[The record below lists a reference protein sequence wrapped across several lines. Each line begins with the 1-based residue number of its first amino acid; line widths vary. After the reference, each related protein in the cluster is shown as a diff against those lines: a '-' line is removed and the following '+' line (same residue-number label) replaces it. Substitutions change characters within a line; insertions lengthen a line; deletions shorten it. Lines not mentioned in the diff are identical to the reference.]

1 LATSTGSPSAT
12 GPLNPSDPRLTGPT
26 GRSETTPAHFVVLL
40 AGTAIAV
47 LVRWLLLPTP
57 GLPDDLGQ
65 FVLWVH
71 GIATAGL
78 ARAYDQNVSFPPV
91 MVYIWSVVAAS
102 DTAFRTVTDSA
113 DPTIRILMKLP
124 ATLADF
130 GLAAG
135 VALALRSQPRW
146 AIAGFLGILL
156 HPAVI
161 YISAWWG
168 QYESIY
174 VLGALVAWLLAVR
187 NRPGLAAVALA
198 VAVMTKPQAV
208 PLLIPFAAWYL
219 ARYGLARSARYT
231 LIGAVTIVLLWV
243 PFLAAGGPIAYLRNV
258 GQYQNEIF
266 NVLSVRAWNP
276 WWLFQTAYG
285 GGDFIADSAAI
296 AGPITLRIVGFIVTA
311 ILEALV
317 FVAVY
322 RHPTPRSLALGL
334 AAASLVAFSALTTMH
349 ERYAFPALV
358 FLALWLP
365 ERRVRWTWI
374 VFGVAFTLNLLAAIP
389 PTDLVRRLLPV
400 DGPVGILGSVVL
412 TLVTAVTLALVVR
425 PPRRDEV
432 SPERGRSGQ
441 GARDDW
447 VPHGAASSG

>member
-1 LATSTGSPSAT
+1 MTMPA
-12 GPLNPSDPRLTGPT
+12 R
-26 GRSETTPAHFVVLL
+26 RSETTPAHIVILV
-40 AGTAIAV
+40 AGVAIAV
-47 LVRWLLLPTP
+47 AVRWLLLPTP

-78 ARAYDQNVSFPPV
+78 TRAYDQNISFPPV
-91 MVYIWSVVAAS
+91 MVYVWGVLAAIEP
-102 DTAFRTVTDSA
+102 AFRTVMNSA
-113 DPTIRILMKLP
+113 DPFIRILMKLP

-146 AIAGFLGILL
+146 ALAGFLGILL

-198 VAVMTKPQAV
+198 IAVMTKPQAV
-208 PLLIPFAAWYL
+208 PLLVPFAAWYV
-219 ARYGLARSARYT
+219 ARYGIARSVKFAA
-231 LIGAVTIVLLWV
+231 IGAVAIVLLWV
-243 PFLAAGGPIAYLRNV
+243 PFLAAGGPLAYFHNL
-258 GQYQNEIF
+258 GQYQNGIF
-266 NVLSVRAWNP
+266 AIVSIRAWNP
-276 WWLFQTAYG
+276 WWLFQSAYG
-285 GGDFIADSAAI
+285 GGEFIADTAAI

-311 ILEALV
+311 LLEGLV

-374 VFGVAFTLNLLAAIP
+374 AFSVAFTANLLAAIP
-389 PTDLVRRLLPV
+389 PTDLVRQLLPV
-400 DGPVGILGSVVL
+400 NGFLGIVGSVVL
-412 TLVTAVTLALVVR
+412 TLVTAVTLALVIR
-425 PPRRDEV
+425 PPERDEV
-432 SPERGRSGQ
+432 VAGAEGGRS
-441 GARDDW
+441 ARAASDDW
-447 VPHGAASSG
+447 VPHEAGSSG

>member
-1 LATSTGSPSAT
+1 MPA
-12 GPLNPSDPRLTGPT
+12 R
-26 GRSETTPAHFVVLL
+26 RSETTPAHIVILV
-40 AGTAIAV
+40 AGVAIAV
-47 LVRWLLLPTP
+47 AVRWLLLPTP

-78 ARAYDQNVSFPPV
+78 TRAYDQNISFPPV
-91 MVYIWSVVAAS
+91 MVYVWGVLAAIEP
-102 DTAFRTVTDSA
+102 AFRTVTNSA
-113 DPTIRILMKLP
+113 DPFIRILMKLP

-146 AIAGFLGILL
+146 AMAGFLGILL

-161 YISAWWG
+161 YISTWWG

-198 VAVMTKPQAV
+198 IAVMTKPQAV
-208 PLLIPFAAWYL
+208 PLLVPFAAWYV
-219 ARYGLARSARYT
+219 ARYGIARSVKFAA
-231 LIGAVTIVLLWV
+231 IGAVAIVLLWV
-243 PFLAAGGPIAYLRNV
+243 PFLAAGGPLAYFHNL
-258 GQYQNEIF
+258 GQYQNGIF
-266 NVLSVRAWNP
+266 AIVSIRAWNP
-276 WWLFQTAYG
+276 WWLFQSAYG
-285 GGDFIADSAAI
+285 GGEFIADTAAI

-311 ILEALV
+311 LLEGLV

-374 VFGVAFTLNLLAAIP
+374 AFSVAFTANLLAAIP
-389 PTDLVRRLLPV
+389 PTDLVRQLLPV
-400 DGPVGILGSVVL
+400 NGFLGIVGSVVL
-412 TLVTAVTLALVVR
+412 TLVTAVTLALVIR
-425 PPRRDEV
+425 PPERDEV
-432 SPERGRSGQ
+432 VAGAEGGRS
-441 GARDDW
+441 A
-447 VPHGAASSG
+447 

>member
-1 LATSTGSPSAT
+1 VTTAV
-12 GPLNPSDPRLTGPT
+12 R
-26 GRSETTPAHFVVLL
+26 RSETTPTHLVTLVAGAAL
-40 AGTAIAV
+40 AVA
-47 LVRWLLLPTP
+47 VRWVLLPTP
-57 GLPDDLGQ
+57 GLPGDLGQ
-65 FVLWVH
+65 FVVWVH

-78 ARAYDQNVSFPPV
+78 TRAYDQNVSFPPV
-91 MVYIWSVVAAS
+91 MVYVWSVLAAIEP
-102 DTAFRTVTDSA
+102 AFRTATNSA
-113 DPTIRILMKLP
+113 DPAIRILMKLP

-146 AIAGFLGILL
+146 AIVGFLGILL

-174 VLGALVAWLLAVR
+174 VLGALVAWLLAIR
-187 NRPGLAAVALA
+187 NRPGLAAIALA
-198 VAVMTKPQAV
+198 IAVMTKPQAV
-208 PLLIPFAAWYL
+208 PLLVPFVAWYL
-219 ARYGLARSARYT
+219 ARYGVARSVRF
-231 LIGAVTIVLLWV
+231 GAIAAVAIVLLWV
-243 PFLAAGGPIAYLRNV
+243 PFLAAGGPLAYLQNL
-258 GQYQNEIF
+258 GQYQNQIF
-266 NVLSVRAWNP
+266 AVLSVRAWNP

-285 GGDFIADSAAI
+285 GGNFIADSAAI
-296 AGPITLRIVGFIVTA
+296 AGPVTLRVVGFIVTA

-374 VFGVAFTLNLLAAIP
+374 AFSIAFTANLLAAIP
-389 PTDLVRRLLPV
+389 PTDLVRQLLPV
-400 DGPVGILGSVVL
+400 DGIVGIVGSVVL
-412 TLVTAVTLALVVR
+412 TLVTGVTLALVIR
-425 PPRRDEV
+425 PPERDEAV
-432 SPERGRSGQ
+432 
-441 GARDDW
+441 
-447 VPHGAASSG
+447 AAT

>member
-1 LATSTGSPSAT
+1 VTAPA
-12 GPLNPSDPRLTGPT
+12 R
-26 GRSETTPAHFVVLL
+26 RSETAPAHFVILVV
-40 AGTAIAV
+40 GVVVAV
-47 LVRWLLLPTP
+47 AVRWLLLPTP

-71 GIATAGL
+71 GIATTGL
-78 ARAYDQNVSFPPV
+78 ARAYDQNISFPPV
-91 MVYIWSVVAAS
+91 MVYVWSVLAAIEP
-102 DTAFRTVTDSA
+102 ALRTVTDSA
-113 DPTIRILMKLP
+113 EPAIRVLMKLP

-130 GLAAG
+130 GIAAG

-146 AIAGFLGILL
+146 AIVGFLGILL

-187 NRPGLAAVALA
+187 NRPGLAAIALA
-198 VAVMTKPQAV
+198 IAVMTKPQAV
-208 PLLIPFAAWYL
+208 PLLVAFAAWFL
-219 ARYGLARSARYT
+219 ARYGVARSVRFAA
-231 LIGAVTIVLLWV
+231 IGVVTIAILWV
-243 PFLAAGGPIAYLRNV
+243 PFLAAGGPFAYIRNL
-258 GQYQNEIF
+258 GEYQNGIF
-266 NVLSVRAWNP
+266 AVVSIRAWNP

-285 GGDFIADSAAI
+285 DGSFIADSAAI
-296 AGPITLRIVGFIVTA
+296 AGPITLRVVGLVTTA

-334 AAASLVAFSALTTMH
+334 AAASLVAFTALTTMH

-365 ERRVRWTWI
+365 ERQVRWTWI
-374 VFGVAFTLNLLAAIP
+374 VFSIAFTLNLLAAIP
-389 PTDLVRRLLPV
+389 PTDLVRQLLPV
-400 DGPVGILGSVVL
+400 NGFVGILGSVVL

-425 PPRRDEV
+425 PPERDEV
-432 SPERGRSGQ
+432 R
-441 GARDDW
+441 ARAPA
-447 VPHGAASSG
+447 VLVA

>member
-1 LATSTGSPSAT
+1 VTAPA
-12 GPLNPSDPRLTGPT
+12 R
-26 GRSETTPAHFVVLL
+26 RSETTPAHFVIL
-40 AGTAIAV
+40 AVGVAIAIA
-47 LVRWLLLPTP
+47 VRWLLLPTR
-57 GLPDDLGQ
+57 GLPDDLDQ

-71 GIATAGL
+71 GIATSGIGH
-78 ARAYDQNVSFPPV
+78 AYDQNVSFPPV
-91 MVYIWSVVAAS
+91 MVYIWTVLAAIEP
-102 DTAFRTVTDSA
+102 AFRTVTDSA
-113 DPTIRILMKLP
+113 DPAIRILMKLP

-146 AIAGFLGILL
+146 AIVGFLAILL

-161 YISAWWG
+161 DISAWWG

-174 VLGALVAWLLAVR
+174 VLAALVAWLLAVR

-198 VAVMTKPQAV
+198 VAVMTKPQAIPFLV
-208 PLLIPFAAWYL
+208 PFAAWYL
-219 ARYGLARSARYT
+219 ARYGVARTVRYAA
-231 LIGAVTIVLLWV
+231 IGAVVIAILWV
-243 PFLAAGGPIAYLRNV
+243 PFLAAGGPLAYLRNL

-276 WWLFQTAYG
+276 WWLFQIAYG
-285 GGDFIADSAAI
+285 DGSFIADSAAI
-296 AGPITLRIVGFIVTA
+296 AGPITLRVVGIAIAA

-365 ERRVRWTWI
+365 ERPVRITWI
-374 VFGVAFTLNLLAAIP
+374 VFSVAFTANVLAAIP
-389 PTDLVRRLLPV
+389 PVDFVRQVLPV
-400 DGPVGILGSVVL
+400 DSPLGLVGAVVM
-412 TLVTAVTLALVVR
+412 TLVTAVTLGLIVR
-425 PPRRDEV
+425 PPVRDEAPV
-432 SPERGRSGQ
+432 RST
-441 GARDDW
+441 
-447 VPHGAASSG
+447 AASAAAS

>member
-1 LATSTGSPSAT
+1 MI
-12 GPLNPSDPRLTGPT
+12 LTLG
-26 GRSETTPAHFVVLL
+26 VV
-40 AGTAIAV
+40 IAV
-47 LVRWLLLPTP
+47 AVRWLLLPTP

-71 GIATAGL
+71 GIATSGL
-78 ARAYDQNVSFPPV
+78 ARAYDQNISFPPV
-91 MVYIWSVVAAS
+91 MVYVWSVLAAVEP
-102 DTAFRTVTDSA
+102 AFRTVTDSA
-113 DPTIRILMKLP
+113 EPAIRVLMKLP

-146 AIAGFLGILL
+146 AIVGFLGILL

-187 NRPGLAAVALA
+187 NRPGLAAIALA
-198 VAVMTKPQAV
+198 IAVMTKPQAV
-208 PLLIPFAAWYL
+208 PLLVAFAAWFL
-219 ARYGLARSARYT
+219 ARYGVARSVRFAA
-231 LIGAVTIVLLWV
+231 IGAVTIAILWV
-243 PFLAAGGPIAYLRNV
+243 PFLAAGGPFAYLRNL
-258 GQYQNEIF
+258 GEYQNGIF
-266 NVLSVRAWNP
+266 AVVSIRAWNP

-285 GGDFIADSAAI
+285 DGSFIADSAAI
-296 AGPITLRIVGFIVTA
+296 AGPITLRVIGLVTTA

-334 AAASLVAFSALTTMH
+334 AAASLVAFTALTTMH

-374 VFGVAFTLNLLAAIP
+374 AFSVAFTLNLLAAIP
-389 PTDLVRRLLPV
+389 PTDLVRQLLPV
-400 DGPVGILGSVVL
+400 NGFVGIIGSVVL
-412 TLVTAVTLALVVR
+412 TVVTAVTLALVIR
-425 PPRRDEV
+425 PPERDEV
-432 SPERGRSGQ
+432 TSERGRSGQ
-441 GARDDW
+441 AARDDW
-447 VPHGAASSG
+447 APHGAGSRS

>member
-1 LATSTGSPSAT
+1 VTAPA
-12 GPLNPSDPRLTGPT
+12 R
-26 GRSETTPAHFVVLL
+26 RSETAPAHFVILVV
-40 AGTAIAV
+40 GVVIAV
-47 LVRWLLLPTP
+47 AVRWLLLPTP

-78 ARAYDQNVSFPPV
+78 ARAYDQNISFPPV
-91 MVYIWSVVAAS
+91 MVYVWSVLAAVEP
-102 DTAFRTVTDSA
+102 AFRTVTDSA
-113 DPTIRILMKLP
+113 EPAIRVLMKLP

-130 GLAAG
+130 GIAAG

-146 AIAGFLGILL
+146 AIVGFLGILL

-174 VLGALVAWLLAVR
+174 VLSALVAWLLAVR
-187 NRPGLAAVALA
+187 NRPGLAAIALA
-198 VAVMTKPQAV
+198 IAVMTKPQAV
-208 PLLIPFAAWYL
+208 PLLVAFAAWFL
-219 ARYGLARSARYT
+219 ARYGVARSVRFAA
-231 LIGAVTIVLLWV
+231 IGAVTIAILWV
-243 PFLAAGGPIAYLRNV
+243 PFLAAGGPFAYLRNL
-258 GQYQNEIF
+258 GEYQNGIF
-266 NVLSVRAWNP
+266 AVVSIRAWNP

-285 GGDFIADSAAI
+285 DGSFIADSAAI
-296 AGPITLRIVGFIVTA
+296 AGPITLRVVGLVTTA

-334 AAASLVAFSALTTMH
+334 AAASLVAFTALTTMH

-374 VFGVAFTLNLLAAIP
+374 AFSIAFTLNLLAAIP
-389 PTDLVRRLLPV
+389 PTDLVHQLLPV
-400 DGPVGILGSVVL
+400 NGFVGILGSVVL

-425 PPRRDEV
+425 PPQRDEV
-432 SPERGRSGQ
+432 P
-441 GARDDW
+441 ARAPA
-447 VPHGAASSG
+447 VSVA

>member
-1 LATSTGSPSAT
+1 MG
-12 GPLNPSDPRLTGPT
+12 
-26 GRSETTPAHFVVLL
+26 VV
-40 AGTAIAV
+40 IAV
-47 LVRWLLLPTP
+47 AVRWLLLPTP

-71 GIATAGL
+71 GIATSGL
-78 ARAYDQNVSFPPV
+78 ARAYDQNISFPPV
-91 MVYIWSVVAAS
+91 MVYVWSVLAAVEP
-102 DTAFRTVTDSA
+102 AFRTMTDSA
-113 DPTIRILMKLP
+113 EPAIRVLMKLP

-146 AIAGFLGILL
+146 AIVGFLGILL

-174 VLGALVAWLLAVR
+174 VLSALVAWLLAVR
-187 NRPGLAAVALA
+187 NRPGLAAIALA
-198 VAVMTKPQAV
+198 IAVMTKPQAV
-208 PLLIPFAAWYL
+208 PLLVAFAAWFL
-219 ARYGLARSARYT
+219 ARYGVARSVRFAA
-231 LIGAVTIVLLWV
+231 IGAVTIAILWV
-243 PFLAAGGPIAYLRNV
+243 PFLAAGGPFAYLRNL
-258 GQYQNEIF
+258 GEYQNGIF
-266 NVLSVRAWNP
+266 AVVSIRAWNP

-285 GGDFIADSAAI
+285 DGSFIADSAAI
-296 AGPITLRIVGFIVTA
+296 AGPITLRVIGLVTTA

-334 AAASLVAFSALTTMH
+334 AAASLVAFTALTTMH

-374 VFGVAFTLNLLAAIP
+374 AFSVAFTLNLLAAIP
-389 PTDLVRRLLPV
+389 PTDLVRQLLPV
-400 DGPVGILGSVVL
+400 NGFVGIVSSVVL
-412 TLVTAVTLALVVR
+412 TVVTAVTLALVIR
-425 PPRRDEV
+425 PPELD
-432 SPERGRSGQ
+432 
-441 GARDDW
+441 
-447 VPHGAASSG
+447 GAASSSAVSSHVTT

>member
-1 LATSTGSPSAT
+1 MAPA
-12 GPLNPSDPRLTGPT
+12 R
-26 GRSETTPAHFVVLL
+26 RSEMTPAHFVILAAGVVL
-40 AGTAIAV
+40 AV
-47 LVRWLLLPTP
+47 AVRWLLLPTP

-71 GIATAGL
+71 GIATSGL
-78 ARAYDQNVSFPPV
+78 ARAYDQNISFPPV
-91 MVYIWSVVAAS
+91 MVYVWSVLAAIEP
-102 DTAFRTVTDSA
+102 AFRTVTDSA
-113 DPTIRILMKLP
+113 EPAIRVLMKLP

-135 VALALRSQPRW
+135 VALALRAQPRW
-146 AIAGFLGILL
+146 AIVGFLAILL

-174 VLGALVAWLLAVR
+174 VLAALVAWLLAVR

-198 VAVMTKPQAV
+198 IAVMTKPQAV
-208 PLLIPFAAWYL
+208 PLLVAFAAWYL
-219 ARYGLARSARYT
+219 ARYGVARSVRFAA
-231 LIGAVTIVLLWV
+231 IGAATIAILWV
-243 PFLAAGGPIAYLRNV
+243 PFLAAGGPLAYLRNL
-258 GQYQNEIF
+258 GEYQNGIF
-266 NVLSVRAWNP
+266 AVVSIRAWNP

-285 GGDFIADSAAI
+285 DGSFIADSAAI
-296 AGPITLRIVGFIVTA
+296 AGPITLRVVGVVVTA

-334 AAASLVAFSALTTMH
+334 AAASLVAFTALTTMH

-374 VFGVAFTLNLLAAIP
+374 AFSVAFMANLLAAIP
-389 PTDLVRRLLPV
+389 PTDLVRQLLPV
-400 DGPVGILGSVVL
+400 NGFVGIVGSVVL
-412 TLVTAVTLALVVR
+412 TIVTAVTLALVIR
-425 PPRRDEV
+425 PPERDEV
-432 SPERGRSGQ
+432 TTERGRTGQ
-441 GARDDW
+441 AARDDW
-447 VPHGAASSG
+447 APLGAGSRS

>member
-1 LATSTGSPSAT
+1 VTAPA
-12 GPLNPSDPRLTGPT
+12 R
-26 GRSETTPAHFVVLL
+26 RSETAPAHFVILVV
-40 AGTAIAV
+40 GVVVAV
-47 LVRWLLLPTP
+47 AVRWLLLPTP
-57 GLPDDLGQ
+57 GLSDDLGQ

-78 ARAYDQNVSFPPV
+78 ARAYDQNISFPPV
-91 MVYIWSVVAAS
+91 MVYVWSVLAAVEP
-102 DTAFRTVTDSA
+102 AFRTVTDSA
-113 DPTIRILMKLP
+113 EPAIRVLMKLP

-130 GLAAG
+130 GIAAG

-146 AIAGFLGILL
+146 AIVGFLGILL

-174 VLGALVAWLLAVR
+174 VLSALVAWLLAVR
-187 NRPGLAAVALA
+187 NRPGLAAIALA
-198 VAVMTKPQAV
+198 IAVMTKPQAV
-208 PLLIPFAAWYL
+208 PLLVAFAAWFL
-219 ARYGLARSARYT
+219 ARYGVARSVRFAA
-231 LIGAVTIVLLWV
+231 IGAVTIAILWV
-243 PFLAAGGPIAYLRNV
+243 PFLAAGGPFAYLRNL
-258 GQYQNEIF
+258 GEYQNGIF
-266 NVLSVRAWNP
+266 AVVSIRAWNP

-285 GGDFIADSAAI
+285 DGSFIADSAAI
-296 AGPITLRIVGFIVTA
+296 AGPITLRVVGLVTTA

-334 AAASLVAFSALTTMH
+334 AAASLVAFTALTTMH

-374 VFGVAFTLNLLAAIP
+374 AFSIAFTLNLLAAIP
-389 PTDLVRRLLPV
+389 PTDLVHQLLPV
-400 DGPVGILGSVVL
+400 NGFVGILGSVVL

-425 PPRRDEV
+425 PPQRDEV
-432 SPERGRSGQ
+432 P
-441 GARDDW
+441 ARAPA
-447 VPHGAASSG
+447 VSVA

>member
-1 LATSTGSPSAT
+1 MPA
-12 GPLNPSDPRLTGPT
+12 R
-26 GRSETTPAHFVVLL
+26 RSETTPAHIVILV
-40 AGTAIAV
+40 AGVAIAV
-47 LVRWLLLPTP
+47 AVRWLLLPTP

-78 ARAYDQNVSFPPV
+78 TRAYDQNISFPPV
-91 MVYIWSVVAAS
+91 MVYVWGVLAAIEP
-102 DTAFRTVTDSA
+102 AFRTVTNSA
-113 DPTIRILMKLP
+113 DPFIRILMKLP

-146 AIAGFLGILL
+146 ALAGFLGILL

-198 VAVMTKPQAV
+198 IAVMTKPQAV
-208 PLLIPFAAWYL
+208 PLLVPFAAWYV
-219 ARYGLARSARYT
+219 ARYGIARSVKFAA
-231 LIGAVTIVLLWV
+231 IGAVAIVLLWV
-243 PFLAAGGPIAYLRNV
+243 PFLAAGGQLAYFHNL
-258 GQYQNEIF
+258 GQYQNGIF
-266 NVLSVRAWNP
+266 AIVSIRAWNP
-276 WWLFQTAYG
+276 WWLFQSAYG
-285 GGDFIADSAAI
+285 GGEFIADTAAI

-311 ILEALV
+311 LLEGLV

-374 VFGVAFTLNLLAAIP
+374 AFSVAFTANLLAAIP
-389 PTDLVRRLLPV
+389 PTDLVRQLLPV
-400 DGPVGILGSVVL
+400 NGFLGIVGSVVL
-412 TLVTAVTLALVVR
+412 TLVTAVTLALVIR
-425 PPRRDEV
+425 PPERDEV
-432 SPERGRSGQ
+432 VAGAEGGRS
-441 GARDDW
+441 AR
-447 VPHGAASSG
+447 AASDD

>member
-1 LATSTGSPSAT
+1 MPA
-12 GPLNPSDPRLTGPT
+12 R
-26 GRSETTPAHFVVLL
+26 RSETTPAHIVILV
-40 AGTAIAV
+40 AGVAIAV
-47 LVRWLLLPTP
+47 AVRWLLLPTP

-78 ARAYDQNVSFPPV
+78 TRAYDQNISFPPV
-91 MVYIWSVVAAS
+91 MVYVWGVLAAIEP
-102 DTAFRTVTDSA
+102 AFRTVTNSA
-113 DPTIRILMKLP
+113 DPFIRILMKLP

-146 AIAGFLGILL
+146 ALAGFLGILL

-198 VAVMTKPQAV
+198 IAVMTKPQAV
-208 PLLIPFAAWYL
+208 PLLVPFAAWYV
-219 ARYGLARSARYT
+219 ARYGIARSVKFAA
-231 LIGAVTIVLLWV
+231 IGAVAIVLLWV
-243 PFLAAGGPIAYLRNV
+243 PFLAAGGPLAYFHNL
-258 GQYQNEIF
+258 GQYQNGIF
-266 NVLSVRAWNP
+266 AIVSIRAWNP
-276 WWLFQTAYG
+276 WWLFQSAYG
-285 GGDFIADSAAI
+285 GGEFIADTAAI

-311 ILEALV
+311 LLEGLV

-334 AAASLVAFSALTTMH
+334 AAASLVAFSALTTLH

-374 VFGVAFTLNLLAAIP
+374 AFSVAFTANLLAAIP
-389 PTDLVRRLLPV
+389 PSDLVRQLLPV
-400 DGPVGILGSVVL
+400 IGFLGIVGSVVL
-412 TLVTAVTLALVVR
+412 TLVTAVTLALVIR
-425 PPRRDEV
+425 PPERDEV
-432 SPERGRSGQ
+432 VAGAEGGRS
-441 GARDDW
+441 AR
-447 VPHGAASSG
+447 AASDD